1 VNHLAFHAG
10 PCSAVDRLVADA
22 DHNGVASALRRPTS
36 FAGAPQDY
44 AAHLEDD
51 DGFEI
56 ELVGHNL
63 NDLS

>member
-1 VNHLAFHAG
+1 
-10 PCSAVDRLVADA
+10 VDRLVADA